1 MSYNAAKKQIKLPAT
16 FDGKFKLSDNA
27 GSRSDVAGRVIFWE
41 QATQND
47 IDWAVQKKCPH
58 LIEVKAPKIPKVE
71 EEKK

>member
-1 MSYNAAKKQIKLPAT
+1 MSSTAAKKQVKLPSA
-16 FDGKFKLSDNA
+16 FDGKFKLGENV

-58 LIEVKAPKIPKVE
+58 LMEVKAPKLPKLE